1 MKFLVLNY
9 EYPPVGGGGGRLC
22 EKLCEA
28 LAARGHSL
36 RVVTAGLSHLPSVE
50 ERKGVRIL
58 RPQSFRRR
66 EDTCSVPE
74 MALYLL
80 TAFPTA
86 LREAWTWK
94 PDVVHAHFVVP
105 SGVLALV
112 LKWLAGRPYLI
123 TAHLGDVPGGVPEQ
137 TAGLFRLAS
146 PVAKLVWHQAA
157 KTTAVSTY
165 VSALAARAWQR
176 TPEVILNG
184 IPAIPQKKP
193 SRNKRTL
200 RILMAGRLSIQKN
213 PLLAI
218 EALARIKDCDFQL
231 EVVGDGPL
239 AVDMKSLA
247 EKLGISSK
255 VVWNGWLDEE
265 HVHKKMRESDVLLM
279 TSHHEGLPMVAVE
292 ALWHGLAIV
301 GTRIGGLLDVI
312 EDRKNGFLCEP
323 DPSAI
328 ASALQKLGTN
338 PELLESAKMASLNH
352 ATRFDFETCVA
363 AYEKALTRCSKS
375 HSGS

>member
-1 MKFLVLNY
+1 MKILVLNY

-28 LAARGHSL
+28 LAGRGHSV
-36 RVVTAGLSHLPSVE
+36 RAVTAGLSHLPSIE
-50 ERKGVRIL
+50 ERNGVRIL
-58 RPQSFRRR
+58 RPQSFRQR

-74 MALYLL
+74 MALYLI

-86 LREAWTWK
+86 LREAWSWK

-105 SGVLALV
+105 SGVMALA
-112 LKWLAGRPYLI
+112 LKWLAGKPYLI

-137 TAGLFRLAS
+137 TAGLFRFAS
-146 PVAKLVWHQAA
+146 PLAKLVWHQAA

-176 TPEVILNG
+176 TPQVILNG
-184 IPAIPQKKP
+184 IPAIPLKKP
-193 SRNKRTL
+193 SRHKGPL
-200 RILMAGRLSIQKN
+200 KILMAGRLSIQKN

-218 EALARIKDCDFQL
+218 EALAKITDCDFRL

-239 AVDMKSLA
+239 CEDMKSLA
-247 EKLGISSK
+247 EKLEVASK
-255 VVWNGWLDEE
+255 VIWNGWMDEE
-265 HVHKKMRESDVLLM
+265 QVHKKMRESDVLLM

-323 DPSAI
+323 VPTAI
-328 ASALQKLGTN
+328 AAALQKLATN
-338 PELLESAKMASLNH
+338 HELLESAKTASRNH
-352 ATRFDFETCVA
+352 AKLFDFDTCVD
-363 AYEKALTRCSKS
+363 AYEKALARCSKTPS
-375 HSGS
+375 DS